1 MPSWRGID
9 KTVLNALF
17 LKILFKNS
25 TPGLVS
31 PKQEKAIRGSDPR
44 TTLPRVFLPL
54 FQNSFILKC
63 RNLLIFIPNRRNIS
77 VNQYI

>member
-25 TPGLVS
+25 TPGLIS

-54 FQNSFILKC
+54 FSKFIHIEMPESFDI
-63 RNLLIFIPNRRNIS
+63 
-77 VNQYI
+77 YT